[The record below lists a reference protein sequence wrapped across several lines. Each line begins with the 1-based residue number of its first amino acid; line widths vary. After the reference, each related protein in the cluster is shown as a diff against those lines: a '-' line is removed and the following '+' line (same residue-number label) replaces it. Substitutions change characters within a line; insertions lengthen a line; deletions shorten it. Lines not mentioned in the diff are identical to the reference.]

1 MAWSFYADWNPWHG
15 CTKLSPG
22 CKYCY
27 VYRQDAMYGSE
38 IGSNLARKT
47 AAFDL
52 PVKRRRDGSW
62 KIPSGKMVFTC
73 FTSDF
78 LLKDADEWRP
88 ECWKMMKIRRDCRFY
103 FFTKRIDR
111 FMECVPPDWGDGYD
125 NVMVGCTVENQAMA
139 DYRMPIFKELPIK
152 YKSVIVSPI
161 LEAVDL
167 TPWLGGG
174 DIGEVCTGG
183 ESGAEARP
191 CDYAWIL
198 DLRRQCVDAGLPFRF
213 HQTGARFI
221 KDGRLYRVRRS
232 HQIPQAQ
239 KAGIDHLIGEYFIPE
254 TVKDAR
260 EWLAPPAEPSLF
272 DAPDEPSER
281 P

>member
-1 MAWSFYADWNPWHG
+1 MRAGWSIYADWNPWHG

-38 IGSNLARKT
+38 IGSDQARKT

-52 PVKRRRDGSW
+52 PLKRRRDGSW
-62 KIPSGKMVFTC
+62 KIPPGKVVFTC

-88 ECWKMMKIRRDCRFY
+88 ECWKMMKIRSDCRFY

-111 FMECVPPDWGDGYD
+111 FMECVPQDWGDGYD

-139 DYRMPIFKELPIK
+139 NYRLPIFKSLPIK
-152 YKSVIVSPI
+152 HKTIVVSPI
-161 LEAVDL
+161 LGPVDVSR
-167 TPWLGGG
+167 WLDGG
-174 DIGEVCTGG
+174 DIEEVCTGG

-191 CDYAWIL
+191 CDYGWIL
-198 DLRRQCVDAGLPFRF
+198 DLRRQCMEAGIAYRF

-221 KDGRLYRVRRS
+221 KDGRLYRIRRKD
-232 HQIPQAQ
+232 QIPQAQ

-254 TVKDAR
+254 TVASAWPDS
-260 EWLAPPAEPSLF
+260 EPTLF
-272 DAPDEPSER
+272 SGSPEI
-281 P
+281 